1 MRTLTRALLHAVQ
14 IVLIQEKKQQHQLRL
29 WSVKWVFFFFF
40 FLLILCSKAKSQ
52 RGARGYEVKG
62 REVLSSACIQS
73 SIIPEHHHATG
84 WEREKFCQR
93 SSHCQDLWK
102 KKKYI
107 NVWQKYDKCTHML
120 HYFSKRRA
128 SPWFHSWEKTALTFY
143 WIELHVL
150 WADKKVTRRW
160 KAKTKVATFHLRH

>member
-1 MRTLTRALLHAVQ
+1 MQCRLCWFRRKSSSTSYAFD
-14 IVLIQEKKQQHQLRL
+14 QL
-29 WSVKWVFFFFF
+29 SEFSSFFFFADSLF
-40 FLLILCSKAKSQ
+40 KSQ
-52 RGARGYEVKG
+52 IPAR
-62 REVLSSACIQS
+62 S
-73 SIIPEHHHATG
+73 
-84 WEREKFCQR
+84 ERLWGEGQR
-93 SSHCQDLWK
+93 SSVLSLHSVINYPWTSPRHWMGNRKVLSEIFPLPGFMK
-102 KKKYI
+102 KKIYI

-150 WADKKVTRRW
+150 WADKKLTRRW

>member
-1 MRTLTRALLHAVQ
+1 MQCRLCWFRRKSSSTSYAFD
-14 IVLIQEKKQQHQLRL
+14 QL
-29 WSVKWVFFFFF
+29 SEFSSFFFFCWF
-40 FLLILCSKAKSQ
+40 FVQKPNPS
-52 RGARGYEVKG
+52 EE
-62 REVLSSACIQS
+62 REVMRWRA
-73 SIIPEHHHATG
+73 
-84 WEREKFCQR
+84 EKFCPQPAF
-93 SSHCQDLWK
+93 SHQLSLNITTPLDGKEKSFVRDLPIARIYEK